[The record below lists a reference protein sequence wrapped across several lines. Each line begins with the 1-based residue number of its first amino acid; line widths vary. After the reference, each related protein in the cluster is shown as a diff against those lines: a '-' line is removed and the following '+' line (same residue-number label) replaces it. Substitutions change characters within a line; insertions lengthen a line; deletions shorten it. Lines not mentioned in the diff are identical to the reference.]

1 MIFGFYNKHDKT
13 EEIISR
19 RVGFSRLEAAKYFAS
34 RKQLPLKSFL
44 KIFAIKTIL

>member
-19 RVGFSRLEAAKYFAS
+19 RVGFSRLEAAKYFDVHIETIRNCER
-34 RKQLPLKSFL
+34 RK
-44 KIFAIKTIL
+44 I